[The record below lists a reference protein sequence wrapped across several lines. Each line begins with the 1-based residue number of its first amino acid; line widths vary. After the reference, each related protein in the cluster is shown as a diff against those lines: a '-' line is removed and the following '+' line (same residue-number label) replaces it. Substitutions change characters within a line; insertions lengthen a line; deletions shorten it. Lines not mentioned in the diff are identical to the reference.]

1 MKSSRSRPLA
11 PPRGGE
17 PAPADLRLADGE
29 IVWLRPIAEEV
40 SLRLRAE
47 FPDESDVYGEAGL
60 EWCIYDN
67 QHLLRWASF
76 DDETFD
82 DQLGWLAR
90 VLAARGYPLERL
102 ARDLEIAA
110 DVVVERWGER
120 GSPVADRLRGGARRF
135 LPHAR

>member
-1 MKSSRSRPLA
+1 MTSSPSRPLA
-11 PPRGGE
+11 APRGGE
-17 PAPADLRLADGE
+17 PPPGELRLGDGE
-29 IVWLRPIAEEV
+29 VVWLRPVAEEV

-47 FPDESDVYGEAGL
+47 FPDESELYGEAGL
-60 EWCIYDN
+60 EWCVHDN

-76 DDETFD
+76 DDDTFD

-90 VLAARGYPLERL
+90 VLAARGYPLDRL

-120 GSPVADRLRGGARRF
+120 AESLADRLRRGARGVGTRT
-135 LPHAR
+135 R